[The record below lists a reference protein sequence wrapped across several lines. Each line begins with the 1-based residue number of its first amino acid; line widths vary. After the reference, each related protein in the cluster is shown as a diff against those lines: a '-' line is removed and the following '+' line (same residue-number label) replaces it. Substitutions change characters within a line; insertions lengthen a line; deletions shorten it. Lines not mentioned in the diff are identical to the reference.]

1 MNKHSSVILISAHK
15 TFLSVFTK
23 SGRHVGLE
31 YFRVCFSHSHSIDTR
46 IYPIMPVS
54 HCRPQKY
61 VTRRNIFYCSP
72 IGVTML
78 IYLTYVNTLNF
89 MKKSVLISA
98 VSFSVSSKLMYYYLI
113 FNKKSLKA
121 SNIVSISL
129 ITEAY

>member
-1 MNKHSSVILISAHK
+1 MEQDIMNKHGSVILISAHK

-23 SGRHVGLE
+23 SGRHVCQSLQATEICNAKE
-31 YFRVCFSHSHSIDTR
+31 YFLLLAYWCNYVDLPDLC
-46 IYPIMPVS
+46 
-54 HCRPQKY
+54 KY
-61 VTRRNIFYCSP
+61 SKFHE
-72 IGVTML
+72 
-78 IYLTYVNTLNF
+78 
-89 MKKSVLISA
+89 KSVLISA